1 MSVLE
6 FDSDNSIFYTY
17 NAPTSE
23 SGVTFVF
30 INALTGDYGMWEGE
44 IGETLRAAGH
54 GTLSFNFRGQA
65 QSPIGADVKIDA
77 DQMTADSARILEHV
91 RPPRVVLVGL
101 SIGGLFA
108 IQAWLNGL
116 DNVDVVGNVFVN
128 TLRRDGQRLQWI
140 NDGMMR
146 CVEVGGLDLM
156 RDLFMPLITNEEF
169 QETVRENFLTD
180 KGYTA
185 LTPADN
191 DYNLLAAGGTAN
203 WDLPYEKI
211 DMPVLVLTGQ
221 QDRLFYVEQDVV
233 DRTARMPNATRIDMA
248 NASHMLPAE
257 RPAQFSK
264 ALVDF
269 AAGL

>member
-6 FDSDNSIFYTY
+6 FDSANSIFYTHHE
-17 NAPTSE
+17 PTSDT
-23 SGVTFVF
+23 GVTFVF
-30 INALTGDYGMWEGE
+30 VNALTGDYGMWEGE
-44 IGETLRAAGH
+44 IGDALRAAGH

-65 QSPIGADVKIDA
+65 QSPIGSDVKIDA
-77 DQMTADSARILEHV
+77 AQMTADTARVLEHV
-91 RPPRVVLVGL
+91 KPRRAVLAGL

-116 DNVDVVGNVFVN
+116 DDVEVVGNVFIN
-128 TLRRDGQRLQWI
+128 TLRRDGPRLQWI

-169 QETVRENFLTD
+169 QATVRENFITD
-180 KGYTA
+180 NGYTA

-203 WDLPYEKI
+203 WDVPYEKI
-211 DMPVLVLTGQ
+211 DMPVLVLTGL
-221 QDRLFYVEQDVV
+221 QDRLFYVEDDVEE
-233 DRTARMPNATRIDMA
+233 RTNRMPNAKRINMA
-248 NASHMLPAE
+248 NASHMMPME
-257 RPAQFSK
+257 RPAEFSQ
-264 ALVDF
+264 ALIDF
-269 AAGL
+269 ASEL